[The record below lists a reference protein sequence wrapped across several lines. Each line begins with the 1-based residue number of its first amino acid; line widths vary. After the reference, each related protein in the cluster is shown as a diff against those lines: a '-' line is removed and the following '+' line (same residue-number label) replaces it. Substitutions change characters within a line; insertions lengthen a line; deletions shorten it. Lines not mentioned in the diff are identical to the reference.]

1 MAKPNLE
8 NPLYK
13 LPNKPANL
21 GGVMWIAVAVG
32 LSLLMLV
39 CVIATQYLAA
49 AFAYQDAL
57 GDPFFSL
64 GSVRFYHPAKWVAWM
79 WKWRELENPVVRHS
93 FTVAYMIVIIGS
105 GLSVLTAAYIT
116 YRRTRN
122 LESGTENLH
131 GSAHWATED
140 EIKATTLLP
149 MKGQGKGVYV
159 GAWKNPKTD
168 TIHYLRH
175 DGPEHI
181 MAFAP
186 TRSGKGV
193 GLVLPTL
200 LSWPHSVLVY
210 DIKGENWALTAGW
223 RQKHADNHA
232 LKFEPTATDGS
243 SVCFNPLEEIRLG
256 TDKEVSDVQNIVT
269 MIVDPDGKGLNDHW
283 AKTGHALLVGTMLH
297 VLYSENDK
305 TLAGLANFLSEPTRT
320 LEETLHYMLGTEHDP
335 ERKRGWL
342 DGEGKPTG
350 THPVVAASARDMLN
364 KSENEQ
370 SGVLSTAM
378 SFLTLYR
385 DPVVAKNTR
394 YSQFKVRDLMNAE
407 KPLSLYL
414 VVPPSDKDRLKPLI
428 RLIINQVVR
437 SLTEKM
443 EFKDGR
449 SVAGYKHKLLLL
461 IDEFPSLGKLDIFE
475 ESLAFIAG
483 YGMKAYLIVQDI
495 SQLWTAYGK
504 DESIFSNC
512 HVRIAYAPNKIETAK
527 LLSDM
532 TGTTTIVKTQ
542 NSYSG
547 DRLTPMLSN
556 VSTSQNEVSRP
567 LLTPDEVMRLPAA
580 KKDASGNILEAGDM
594 LIFVAGHAPIYGKQI
609 LYFND
614 PTFSERAKAAT
625 PQVSDTLYDAPIAA
639 LPPIQARTEHVS
651 PEQAEIAATSAASHL
666 AANPDAAEA
675 IKAAQASAAP
685 APAAEAQRP
694 TDEILDAEGEGA
706 PVGAPIDELIEEAPE
721 DVGTPIE
728 YHIDHDAATHHDEP
742 PIEALAQGPIVDE
755 APPAAAPQ
763 EAPKGGDDLLMA
775 ALAAS
780 AAADESDYSMFDD
793 ILAGAPAKAAEPA
806 TATASK
812 AAPIAKPQEL
822 DASQQIDGLEEILAE
837 IRHEQMTR

>member
-13 LPNKPANL
+13 LPNKPTNL

-32 LSLLMLV
+32 LGLLLIV
-39 CVIATQYLAA
+39 GVIATQYLAA
-49 AFAYQDAL
+49 AFGYQDAL
-57 GDPFFSL
+57 GTPLFTL
-64 GSVRFYHPAKWVAWM
+64 GSVRVYHPFGWISWI
-79 WKWRELENPVVRHS
+79 WKWRELENPVVRHH
-93 FTVAYMIVIIGS
+93 FTVVYMIVIIGS

-122 LESGTENLH
+122 LESGAEHLH
-131 GSAHWATED
+131 GSAHWATEE

-159 GAWKNPKTD
+159 GAWKHPKTE

-181 MAFAP
+181 IAFAP

-200 LSWPHSVLVY
+200 LSWPNSVLVY

-223 RQKHADNHA
+223 RKQEAGNYT

-297 VLYSENDK
+297 VLYSENDR

-335 ERKRGWL
+335 DRKRGWT
-342 DGEGKPTG
+342 DSEGKPTG

-364 KSENEQ
+364 KSENEM

-394 YSQFKVRDLMNAE
+394 YSQFKVSDLMNAD
-407 KPLSLYL
+407 KPMSLYL

-428 RLIINQVVR
+428 RLVINQVVR

-449 SVAGYKHKLLLL
+449 SVAGYRHRLLLL

-495 SQLWTAYGK
+495 SQLWAAYGK

-580 KKDASGNILEAGDM
+580 KKDAQGNILEAGDM
-594 LIFVAGHAPIYGKQI
+594 LIFVAGHAPVYGKQI
-609 LYFND
+609 LYFTD
-614 PTFSERAKAAT
+614 PTFSTRAKVAT
-625 PQVSDTLYDAPIAA
+625 PAASDRLYDAPIATM
-639 LPPIQARTEHVS
+639 PPIAAK
-651 PEQAEIAATSAASHL
+651 PADAEQAAIAAASAASHL
-666 AANPDAAEA
+666 AANPEAAGA
-675 IKAAQASAAP
+675 IKAAAAAAP
-685 APAAEAQRP
+685 AAAPAAEAVAP
-694 TDEILDAEGEGA
+694 TDVVLDATLNTATEA
-706 PVGAPIDELIEEAPE
+706 PVGALIDDLIEEAPE
-721 DVGTPIE
+721 NVGTPIE
-728 YHIDHDAATHHDEP
+728 HYIEHDGGDHHDDMP
-742 PIEALAQGPIVDE
+742 PIEALAQGPINVE
-755 APPAAAPQ
+755 PTPGPAAPA
-763 EAPKGGDDLLMA
+763 AGGVDDLLMA
-775 ALAAS
+775 ALAVS
-780 AAADESDYSMFDD
+780 AKADESDYSMFDD
-793 ILAGAPAKAAEPA
+793 ILAGAPASSTAKASIK
-806 TATASK
+806 SK
-812 AAPIAKPQEL
+812 ASAKPQEVEPGM
-822 DASQQIDGLEEILAE
+822 DGLDDLLAE
-837 IRHEQMTR
+837 IRNDPMSR